1 MNKVKKLL
9 QSKGHRVWKISQDA
23 TVLEA
28 IKLMAEKRT
37 GSVMVMDGDLIAGIF
52 TERDFAVK
60 VGVRDVLPSSIKV
73 GDVMTSDLI
82 TVTPEDSVN
91 HCMGLIT
98 DHHIRHLPVIE
109 KDHLVGI
116 ISIGDVVKDIIG
128 ELQFAVKQLENYI
141 TNFR

>member
-9 QSKGHRVWKISQDA
+9 QLKGHRVWKISQDA

-98 DHHIRHLPVIE
+98 DHHIRHLPVME
-109 KDHLVGI
+109 NERLVGI
-116 ISIGDVVKDIIG
+116 ISIGDVVKDIID